1 MNKNTLRSIGAVVAG
16 ALVGILLS
24 IGGDAVMR
32 MLGFFSPDKSM
43 NSGPFAVATAYRT
56 FFGIASAYLTAR
68 LAPSRPMMHAL
79 ILGAL
84 GFAASLAGA
93 VAMWDKM
100 PAIGP
105 KWYAVALVV
114 LALPPAWLGAKLRVM
129 QLRADT

>member
-1 MNKNTLRSIGAVVAG
+1 
-16 ALVGILLS
+16 
-24 IGGDAVMR
+24 
-32 MLGFFSPDKSM
+32 
-43 NSGPFAVATAYRT
+43 
-56 FFGIASAYLTAR
+56 
-68 LAPSRPMMHAL
+68 MMHAL

-93 VAMWDKM
+93 VAMWNKM